1 MRGVGGGVVGVLL
14 AAALC
19 QKNTTALLGAVAVV
33 LAVVD
38 AVGVLALDVGR
49 DLVGVVSVRRLVV
62 LNPRRSRVGS
72 PASVVLGNVPGH
84 STQNEPNRHIR
95 RHPRTMPT
103 IISSGCAALTAA
115 SLFRSQNSGSHP
127 DRTCTSPAPH
137 PHHPCTIVGEQW

>member
-1 MRGVGGGVVGVLL
+1 MRGVGGGVVCVLL

-62 LNPRRSRVGS
+62 LNPTEEARTHKT
-72 PASVVLGNVPGH
+72 NPG
-84 STQNEPNRHIR
+84 
-95 RHPRTMPT
+95 
-103 IISSGCAALTAA
+103 
-115 SLFRSQNSGSHP
+115 FFK
-127 DRTCTSPAPH
+127 
-137 PHHPCTIVGEQW
+137 